1 MRYLDIE
8 QMLRLYER
16 VMRTTGG
23 SVGLRDRSLL
33 ESAIA
38 GPRMTFGGED
48 LYQTLEAKAAAL
60 GFSLI
65 KNHPFVDGN
74 KRIALA
80 ATDAF
85 LRLNG
90 FRLVG
95 GPDEV
100 EATFLSLAAGEM
112 TRESFTEWVR
122 AHVQPR

>member
-1 MRYLDIE
+1 
-8 QMLRLYER
+8 MLA
-16 VMRTTGG
+16 TGG

-48 LYQTLEAKAAAL
+48 LYPTLEEKAAAL
-60 GFSLI
+60 GFALI

-90 FRLVG
+90 FHLVG
-95 GPDEV
+95 SANDV
-100 EATFLSLAAGEM
+100 EATFLSLASGTM
-112 TRESFTEWVR
+112 SRENFTEWVR
-122 AHVQPR
+122 AHVYPRQSVADSTGDPQAP